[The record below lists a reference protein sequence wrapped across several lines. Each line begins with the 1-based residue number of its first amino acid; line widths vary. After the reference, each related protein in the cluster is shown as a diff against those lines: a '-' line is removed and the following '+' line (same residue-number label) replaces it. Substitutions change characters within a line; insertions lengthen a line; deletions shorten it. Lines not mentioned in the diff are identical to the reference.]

1 MGNIYAERIESLR
14 KLMKENGW
22 DAVLVGA
29 SDPHCSEYP
38 AARWKQAEWLTGFT
52 GEAASVVITR
62 NHAGLWTDTRYFIQA
77 EQQLRGT
84 GVELHKLRVP
94 DAVPIPQWLAEN
106 ADFIIGAPSLQSYYL
121 GSGVCPKKL
130 TLALDGLCWS
140 ADEVLAIDSALSEAS
155 GNGDFQYE
163 IASRPDFL
171 SALWLDRPAVPATPV
186 QTLDC
191 EVSGVET
198 RLEKIGWLRKWMLRG
213 GVDNV
218 LLTSLDEIAYLLNVR
233 ANDIEY
239 NPYVISYLL
248 VSQESVRWF
257 VKKDTYGDSDTA
269 DSFDELSSDEVSVED
284 YSAVETALGE
294 VGSDESLLADPATL
308 NWQLYSLLD
317 GMYIP
322 SDAPGQFRLEKS
334 PVVLRKAVKTTAEIE
349 RLRETFAEDGLAV
362 ERFLKW
368 LEESVDAAES
378 GYGAPVT
385 EWDASVKLSSLRA
398 EIPGYKGDSFENI
411 SAYGPSGA
419 LPHYVTPSTGSR
431 TIEDHGLY
439 LVDSGGQYLTGT
451 TDITRTVPM
460 GECTPLEC
468 EDYTLVL
475 KGMIDLSMAVFPKGT
490 AGCQIDALAREPL
503 WRARRNFGHGTGH
516 GIGYY
521 LGVHEGPQD
530 IRQNFNSQPL
540 LPGMVTS
547 NEPGLYR
554 EGMHG
559 IRHENVILTVVDNGE
574 ESSLGSASE
583 GVDADGSNAF
593 GTWLRFETLTLCH
606 IDTSAVRKDLL
617 TADEISWLNAYNA
630 KVYEKLSPR
639 MTPDEA
645 AWLYRKTREL

>member
-1 MGNIYAERIESLR
+1 MENIYAERIAALR
-14 KLMKENGW
+14 ELMKENGW

-77 EQQLRGT
+77 EEQLAGT

-94 DAVPIPQWLAEN
+94 DAVPVPRWLAEN
-106 ADFIIGAPSLQSYYL
+106 AGFIIGAPSIQSYYL
-121 GSGVCPKKL
+121 GSTACPRKM
-130 TLALDGLCWS
+130 TLVLDGLCWS
-140 ADEVLAIDSALSEAS
+140 ASEVLEIDSALSDAS
-155 GNGDFQYE
+155 SDGDFSFE
-163 IASRPDFL
+163 IVSRPDFL
-171 SALWLDRPAVPATPV
+171 GALWTDRPAVPATPV
-186 QTLDC
+186 QTLDL
-191 EVSGVET
+191 EISGVES
-198 RLEKIGWLRKWMLRG
+198 RLEKIGWLRKWMLRS

-218 LLTSLDEIAYLLNVR
+218 LLTSLDEIAWLLNVR
-233 ANDIEY
+233 ANDIDY

-257 VKKDTYGDSDTA
+257 VKKDAYGDSDTE
-269 DSFDELSSDEVSVED
+269 DSFEELSADEVSVED

-294 VGSDESLLADPATL
+294 IGSDESLSADPATL
-308 NWQLYSLLD
+308 NWQLYNLLD
-317 GMYIP
+317 GMYLP
-322 SDAPGQFRLEKS
+322 SDGQGQFRLEKS
-334 PVVLRKAVKTTAEIE
+334 PVILRKAVKEDSEIE
-349 RLRETFAEDGLAV
+349 RLRETFIEDGLAV
-362 ERFLKW
+362 ERFQKW
-368 LEESVDAAES
+368 LEESVAAAEN
-378 GYGAPVT
+378 GDGVPVT

-398 EIPGYKGDSFENI
+398 EIPGYKGDSFGNI
-411 SAYGPSGA
+411 SAYGPSAA
-419 LPHYVTPSTGSR
+419 LPHYVTPASGSR
-431 TIEDHGLY
+431 VIEGRGLY

-460 GECTPLEC
+460 GQCTELER

-530 IRQNFNSQPL
+530 IRQNFNAQPL

-559 IRHENVILTVVDNGE
+559 IRHENVILTVVDDGTDFPHDSISGSVDGNGRNE
-574 ESSLGSASE
+574 
-583 GVDADGSNAF
+583 F
-593 GTWLRFETLTLCH
+593 GDWLRFETLTCCH

-617 TADEISWLNAYNA
+617 TADEISWFNAYNA
-630 KVYEKLSPR
+630 SVYDRLAPR
-639 MTPDEA
+639 MTPSEA
-645 AWLYRKTREL
+645 AWLYRKTRKL